1 MALWADMER
10 PKRRI
15 HKTPNTH
22 SEKGPLPEGP
32 EREENNTSMATSN
45 WTVYVP
51 DRTASLPFP
60 KTMEIE
66 EIRASL
72 VSTGTASVA
81 SATYTVDG
89 DVIRFNRVQGGS
101 KGL

>member
-1 MALWADMER
+1 
-10 PKRRI
+10 
-15 HKTPNTH
+15 
-22 SEKGPLPEGP
+22 
-32 EREENNTSMATSN
+32 MATNN

-51 DRTASLPFP
+51 DRTSSFSFP
-60 KTMEIE
+60 KSMEIE

-81 SATYTVDG
+81 SATYTVEG
-89 DVIRFNRVQGGS
+89 DTVRFNRVQGGS